1 MIYQSKI
8 SETRKFT
15 LKYQWFGMNFDISRV
30 DYVLITNQLSIT
42 RTLIS
47 QSNSNTS
54 EYSLDTIPNFVYSST
69 SVSSN

>member
-1 MIYQSKI
+1 MIYQSKF

-15 LKYQWFGMNFDISRV
+15 LKYQWFGINFDIWRV

-54 EYSLDTIPNFVYSST
+54 EYSLDTIPNFV
-69 SVSSN
+69 